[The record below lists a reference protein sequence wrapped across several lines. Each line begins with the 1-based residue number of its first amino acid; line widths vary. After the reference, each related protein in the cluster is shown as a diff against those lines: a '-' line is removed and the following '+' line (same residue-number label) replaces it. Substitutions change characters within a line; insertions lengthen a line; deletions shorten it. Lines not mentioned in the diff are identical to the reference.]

1 MKKIFFI
8 LLQIISFLPIAIIIL
23 ILYVLISKTIN
34 YLPNFENLNWLIQH
48 LFFNSLFYSISSVL
62 FAFPLS
68 LFFAIYLLNLK
79 KNIFYKSLL
88 YLLDFFS
95 LLPSI
100 IFVVVS
106 VFIIIPLLKFF
117 GINNSF
123 FAVVFSF
130 SFLIIPILT
139 NKIFILLKNLSL
151 NFKESI
157 YSLGINQFESYFY
170 VIIPMLK
177 YELFSIFLMGISI
190 VFGDAL
196 IFIFIVNLFDD
207 FYFTFSEYIG
217 RNLLS
222 KDISEISFIFSFIL
236 FLMINFIGLI
246 RGLIRKENE

>member
-8 LLQIISFLPIAIIIL
+8 LLQIISFLPIAIIVL
-23 ILYVLISKTIN
+23 ILSVLISKTIN

-62 FAFPLS
+62 FAFPIS

-79 KNIFYKSLL
+79 KNNFYKSLI
-88 YLLDFFS
+88 YLLEFFS

-100 IFVVVS
+100 AFVVVA
-106 VFIIIPLLKFF
+106 VFIIIPIMKSLN
-117 GINNSF
+117 IDNSF
-123 FAVVFSF
+123 FAVIFSF
-130 SFLIIPILT
+130 AFLIIPILT
-139 NKIFILLKNLSL
+139 SKIFLLLKNLSS
-151 NFKESI
+151 NFKESL
-157 YSLGINQFESYFY
+157 YSLGMSQTETYIYI
-170 VIIPMLK
+170 IIPMLK

-196 IFIFIVNLFDD
+196 IFIFVINSFDD
-207 FYFTFSEYIG
+207 LYFTFSEYIG

-222 KDISEISFIFSFIL
+222 KDISDISFIFSFIL